1 MTTHSRKSTLA
12 PASLLLGCILLA
24 ACSKDNAAGT
34 ADTTASTTPAAST
47 TSSASAD
54 AELADVTQYTLT
66 MDKYD
71 KYLAA
76 QRNIAL
82 KAKDLSPEER
92 QKFKEGPD
100 SEDNSSQSL
109 DDMAKRIESEPLMN
123 AAVRDAGLSPREFAV
138 ITMSMMQTAM
148 AAGVLKMRPNDN
160 QDSLIRE
167 MKANP
172 ANVKFWQANEAE
184 LTRKQKAVADEMK
197 RLGLDSDS

>member
-1 MTTHSRKSTLA
+1 MTTHYRKSTLA

-24 ACSKDNAAGT
+24 ACSKDKAAGT
-34 ADTTASTTPAAST
+34 ADTTASTTPAAGT